1 MSNDFRTETLFMYK
15 RIWKYFLY
23 TLLHMYRMKYH
34 KIIYN
39 PANLERYPQVGV
51 EEEVGVRALPDQP
64 GAEDVPGPGDR
75 PQPPQG
81 GPQQDT
87 QDCPTARTISQV
99 GGEDRQVY
107 S

>member
-1 MSNDFRTETLFMYK
+1 M
-15 RIWKYFLY
+15 
-23 TLLHMYRMKYH
+23 
-34 KIIYN
+34 
-39 PANLERYPQVGV
+39 
-51 EEEVGVRALPDQP
+51 GVRALPDQP

-99 GGEDRQVY
+99 GGEETGKFKVESVTSLWPSLSVDRSCIYFKTYTFLHPDHDHLSVIHTL
-107 S
+107 

>member
-1 MSNDFRTETLFMYK
+1 
-15 RIWKYFLY
+15 
-23 TLLHMYRMKYH
+23 MYRMKYH
-34 KIIYN
+34 KIIYH